1 MTDNRKSRL
10 DGLAVSLILI
20 CCVIW
25 GLNQV
30 IVKMTLP
37 VVPPLMQGAL
47 RSALAAVLVGLW
59 ARHRGIGLLQPDGV
73 NRAGVIAGALFALEF
88 CCVYW
93 GLQYTS
99 ASRAIVFLYL
109 APFIV
114 ALGMPFISASERLRP
129 TQIAGLCLAFGA
141 LALAFRDGLDPRGG
155 ANAWVGDLLALGAGM
170 AWGLT
175 TVVIRGSG
183 LSRMSPEKLLFYQMA
198 VSVVCLPV
206 LSLWLGE
213 PWVWHWSAFG
223 WFSMVLQTLVG
234 AFASYLTWLWQLSH
248 YPAMRI
254 SVFVFLTPV
263 FALVFGAIWLREVI
277 SLHLV
282 LAVALVAVGI
292 LLVNRRP
299 AGA

>member
-1 MTDNRKSRL
+1 MTRKEHLDPLAVGLLLACCLFWGFQQVLVKATITEIAPVFQAAVRFTAATVVLWGWCRWRGMPLFNR
-10 DGLAVSLILI
+10 DGLWRA
-20 CCVIW
+20 
-25 GLNQV
+25 
-30 IVKMTLP
+30 
-37 VVPPLMQGAL
+37 
-47 RSALAAVLVGLW
+47 
-59 ARHRGIGLLQPDGV
+59 GLL
-73 NRAGVIAGALFALEF
+73 AGALFSIEFACLYNAL
-88 CCVYW
+88 V
-93 GLQYTS
+93 YTS
-99 ASRAIVFLYL
+99 ASRATVFIYTS
-109 APFIV
+109 PFWV
-114 ALGMPFISASERLRP
+114 ALFVPLVVKTERLRP
-129 TQIAGLCLAFGA
+129 AQWAGLFLAFVA
-141 LALAFRDGLDPRGG
+141 VVFAFRDGLDPRGG

-234 AFASYLTWLWQLSH
+234 AFASYLTWMWLLSH

>member
-1 MTDNRKSRL
+1 MTRKEHLDPLAVGLLLACCLFWGFQQVLVKATITEIAPVFQAAVRFTAATVVLWGWCRWRGIPLFNR
-10 DGLAVSLILI
+10 DGLWRA
-20 CCVIW
+20 
-25 GLNQV
+25 
-30 IVKMTLP
+30 
-37 VVPPLMQGAL
+37 
-47 RSALAAVLVGLW
+47 
-59 ARHRGIGLLQPDGV
+59 GLL
-73 NRAGVIAGALFALEF
+73 AGALFSIEFACLYNAL
-88 CCVYW
+88 V
-93 GLQYTS
+93 YTS
-99 ASRAIVFLYL
+99 ASRATVFIYTS
-109 APFIV
+109 PFWV
-114 ALGMPFISASERLRP
+114 ALFVPLVVKTERLRP
-129 TQIAGLCLAFGA
+129 AQWAGLFLAFVA
-141 LALAFRDGLDPRGG
+141 VVFAFRDGLDPRGG

-234 AFASYLTWLWQLSH
+234 AFASYLTWMWLLSH

-263 FALVFGAIWLREVI
+263 FALVFGA
-277 SLHLV
+277 
-282 LAVALVAVGI
+282 
-292 LLVNRRP
+292 
-299 AGA
+299 

>member
-1 MTDNRKSRL
+1 MTRKEHLDPLAVGLLLACCLFWGFQQVLVKATITEIAPVFQAAVRFTAATVVLWGWCRWRGIPLFNR
-10 DGLAVSLILI
+10 DGLWRA
-20 CCVIW
+20 
-25 GLNQV
+25 
-30 IVKMTLP
+30 
-37 VVPPLMQGAL
+37 
-47 RSALAAVLVGLW
+47 
-59 ARHRGIGLLQPDGV
+59 GLL
-73 NRAGVIAGALFALEF
+73 AGALFSIEFACLYNAL
-88 CCVYW
+88 V
-93 GLQYTS
+93 YTS
-99 ASRAIVFLYL
+99 ASRATVFIYTS
-109 APFIV
+109 PFWV
-114 ALGMPFISASERLRP
+114 ALFVPLVVKTERLRP
-129 TQIAGLCLAFGA
+129 AQWAGLFLAFVA
-141 LALAFRDGLDPRGG
+141 VVFAFRDGLDPRGG

-234 AFASYLTWLWQLSH
+234 AFASYLTWMWLLSH

>member
-1 MTDNRKSRL
+1 MTRKEHLDPLAVGLLLACCLFWGFQQVLVKATITEIAPVFQAAVRFTAATVVLWGWCRWRGIPLFNR
-10 DGLAVSLILI
+10 DGLWRA
-20 CCVIW
+20 
-25 GLNQV
+25 
-30 IVKMTLP
+30 
-37 VVPPLMQGAL
+37 
-47 RSALAAVLVGLW
+47 
-59 ARHRGIGLLQPDGV
+59 GLL
-73 NRAGVIAGALFALEF
+73 AGALFSIEFACLYNAL
-88 CCVYW
+88 V
-93 GLQYTS
+93 YTS
-99 ASRAIVFLYL
+99 ASRATVFIYTS
-109 APFIV
+109 PFWV
-114 ALGMPFISASERLRP
+114 ALFVPLVVKTERLRP
-129 TQIAGLCLAFGA
+129 AQWAGLFLAFVA
-141 LALAFRDGLDPRGG
+141 VVFAFRDGLDPRGG

-234 AFASYLTWLWQLSH
+234 AFASYLTWMWLLSH

-263 FALVFGAIWLREVI
+263 FALVFGALWLREVI

-299 AGA
+299 TGA